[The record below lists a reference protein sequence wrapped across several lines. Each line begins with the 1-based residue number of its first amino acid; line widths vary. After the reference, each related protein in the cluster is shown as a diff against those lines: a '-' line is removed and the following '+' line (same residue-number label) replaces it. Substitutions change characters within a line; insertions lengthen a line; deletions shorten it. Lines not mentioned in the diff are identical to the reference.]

1 MANRSKSSQL
11 TNWSTLMMYIRQFMT
26 LAENVFQ
33 FKNLPKMINV
43 PYLNKTLIN
52 KGAIAFFYDDV
63 LETILALP
71 FNSLGF
77 IDVYGLPTK
86 IQVYSRNGYT
96 RVLNKNEFV
105 IMYDNNGCYP
115 LYLDVRQYAERYA
128 IATRTIDVNIIQQ
141 RTPRVWQVPNG
152 QEASLKRI
160 LEEVDSFSDSIKTY
174 DNLNLEGIECV
185 LQPSPFVADKVEEQ
199 KRAIKAEFLELIGIS
214 HVQYNKKER
223 MITDEIVDS
232 QGNTIASRFSR
243 FEPRQ
248 KAVKEINEKFSQYL
262 EKPIEVCYYDNIPS
276 STDDEEIIE
285 NEEVEKDEL

>member
-77 IDVYGLPTK
+77 INVYGLPTK

>member
-11 TNWSTLMMYIRQFMT
+11 TNCATLMMYVRQFMT

-43 PYLNKTLIN
+43 PYLNKILIN

-63 LETILALP
+63 LETVLALP

-86 IQVYSRNGYT
+86 IQVYSQNGYT

-141 RTPRVWQVPNG
+141 RTPRVWQVSNG

-160 LEEVDSFSDSIKTY
+160 LEEVDSFADSIKTY

-185 LQPSPFVADKVEEQ
+185 LQPSPFIADKVQ
-199 KRAIKAEFLELIGIS
+199 DTKREIKAEFLELIGIS

-248 KAVKEINEKFSQYL
+248 KAVKEINEKFSHYL

-276 STDDEEIIE
+276 SEDEKIIE
-285 NEEVEKDEL
+285 DEEVEEDEL